1 MVPRT
6 SPALRQINE
15 GLGALDAEVFEAIA
29 NSRSPLLDTTM
40 PALSRAADNGKLWF
54 AIAAAMALSG
64 NRSARRGAGRG
75 VVSLAVTSA
84 ITNQLAKRLWRR
96 QRPPYGSVPL
106 VRRLPLPRSH
116 SMPSGHS
123 ASAAAFAVGAGLE
136 DPTLGLLLAVLAGLV
151 GFSRIATGAHYP
163 SDVLAGFA
171 IGASIAVL
179 GGRLV
184 PPIVDNRLPIADPL
198 SIDTPRRPD
207 GAGVVVVVNPAAGSG
222 TGERVI
228 AQIRRELPKAEII
241 QLAATDNIETVLRV
255 AAKRAEVLGIG
266 GGDGTVA
273 CAAAAAVD
281 TGRPLAVFAAGTFNH
296 FAKDI
301 GCEHVA
307 ETIRAIR
314 EGSVYC
320 VDLVCF
326 NDTRMVINTA
336 SIGAYPAFVRTRKRL
351 ERKISKPLAAAYAM
365 LRTLRHD
372 EPMRIRYDNKTMQTS
387 LFFLGN
393 STYLPSGFA
402 PAQRNRIDDGLIDVR
417 ILETGRPLSTIRIMT
432 ALMAGRLVRS
442 RLYHE
447 QHVPEFSF
455 TCVDGP
461 TAVAFDGEV
470 DGQHQRASFSVRY
483 RALPV
488 FCPQPGANRLLGD
501 VGSRQ
506 ASDGFR

>member
-1 MVPRT
+1 MAPRT
-6 SPALRQINE
+6 SQGLQQITE
-15 GLGALDAEVFEAIA
+15 GLGALDAGVFEAIA
-29 NSRSPLLDTTM
+29 NSPSPLLDKGM

-64 NRSARRGAGRG
+64 SRSARRGAGRG

-96 QRPPYGSVPL
+96 QRPRFGSVPL
-106 VRRLPLPRSH
+106 ARRLPLPRSN

-123 ASAAAFAVGAGLE
+123 ASAAAFAIGVGLE
-136 DPTLGLLLAVLAGLV
+136 NPMLGLVLAVPAALV
-151 GFSRIATGAHYP
+151 GLSRIATGAHYP

-171 IGASIAVL
+171 IGASIAAL

-184 PPIVDNRLPIADPL
+184 PPIVDHHLPIADPL
-198 SIDTPRRPD
+198 RIDAPPRPD
-207 GAGVVVVVNPAAGSG
+207 GAGVIVVVNPAAGSG
-222 TGERVI
+222 TGARVI

-241 QLAATDNIETVLRV
+241 QLTSTDDIEKVLHAAAE
-255 AAKRAEVLGIG
+255 RAEVLGIG

-273 CAAAAAVD
+273 SAAAVAVD
-281 TGRPLAVFAAGTFNH
+281 TGRPLAVFPAGTFNH

-301 GCEHVA
+301 GCEHVDK
-307 ETIRAIR
+307 TIRSIR

-326 NDTRMVINTA
+326 NDTRMIINTS
-336 SIGAYPAFVRTRKRL
+336 SIGGYPAFVRTRERL
-351 ERKISKPLAAAYAM
+351 ERKIGKPSAAAYAM
-365 LRTLRHD
+365 LRNLRH
-372 EPMRIRYDNKTMQTS
+372 EHPVRIRYGNKTMQTS

-393 STYLPSGFA
+393 STYEPSGFA

-417 ILETGRPLSTIRIMT
+417 ILETGRPLSKIRVMT
-432 ALMAGRLVRS
+432 AMMAGRLVRS
-442 RLYHE
+442 PLYHE

-455 TCVDGP
+455 SCVDGP

-470 DGQHQRASFSVRY
+470 DGQYEHATFGVRY

-488 FCPQPGANRLLGD
+488 FGHQLR
-501 VGSRQ
+501 R
-506 ASDGFR
+506 